1 MVRAVALLTCSHVRP
16 LKASSPPTPA
26 PSTPYS
32 ITPEPSTPSTNPS
45 PLTPHPSPLLPSTP
59 SPRALSLQ
67 PEQAGVHSAMGY
79 TLQLMGQ
86 LDEAIQQY
94 HVALSVQPDD
104 AFTRDMLTKALHD
117 FASVE

>member
-1 MVRAVALLTCSHVRP
+1 MVRAVAFLTCSHVRL

-32 ITPEPSTPSTNPS
+32 ITPEPSTPSTYPS
-45 PLTPHPSPLLPSTP
+45 PLTPHPSSP